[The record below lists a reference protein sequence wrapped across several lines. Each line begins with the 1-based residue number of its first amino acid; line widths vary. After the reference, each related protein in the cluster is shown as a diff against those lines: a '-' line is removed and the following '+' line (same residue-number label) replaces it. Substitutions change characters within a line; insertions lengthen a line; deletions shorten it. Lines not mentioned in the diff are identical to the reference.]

1 MGHSVRESSVL
12 DISILSETSF
22 DKITT
27 YQGRGNWD
35 QKNSKED
42 EDVSKIIKQKHR
54 IVPGGSSSE
63 Y

>member
-12 DISILSETSF
+12 DTSILSETIF

-35 QKNSKED
+35 QKNSKEG
-42 EDVSKIIKQKHR
+42 EDVSKILKQKHR